1 MSKLVGFG
9 KFAGLPE
16 EQVGP
21 AGAQAENVQSAI
33 KRVISLSTQVPD
45 QVALA
50 KLRAAGK
57 LQPILVPL

>member
-9 KFAGLPE
+9 KFADLPE

-33 KRVISLSTQVPD
+33 KRVISLPLRCRTKSPWQNSEL
-45 QVALA
+45 LA
-50 KLRAAGK
+50 SCN
-57 LQPILVPL
+57 QS